1 MSINKNGEIWRR
13 SIGMWGFPSGSEGKN
28 LPAMWKMRARSLG
41 QEDPLEKGMAT
52 HISILAWQIPRTS
65 WVWYCIIILQIV
77 PIEGNCSG
85 VHRISLYYFLYPYVN
100 LQLTQKKKFNLKI
113 FTSSI
118 FTDNILLN
126 VVLKGHILISIFSLW
141 MRIYKWRILTN
152 LPSYALN
159 LLPFYTVNL
168 QVQHQGDEFSTPYE
182 LTFL

>member
-1 MSINKNGEIWRR
+1 MGLPQWLRRKESSCNVEDEGLIPGWGRSPGEGNGYPHQYSCLANSKDI
-13 SIGMWGFPSGSEGKN
+13 
-28 LPAMWKMRARSLG
+28 LG
-41 QEDPLEKGMAT
+41 V
-52 HISILAWQIPRTS
+52 ILYYNSANCSHW
-65 WVWYCIIILQIV
+65 
-77 PIEGNCSG
+77 GNCSR
-85 VHRISLYYFLYPYVN
+85 VYRIPLYYFLYPYVN

>member
-1 MSINKNGEIWRR
+1 MGLPQWLRRKESSCNVEDEGLIPGWGRSPGEGNGYPHQY
-13 SIGMWGFPSGSEGKN
+13 SC
-28 LPAMWKMRARSLG
+28 
-41 QEDPLEKGMAT
+41 
-52 HISILAWQIPRTS
+52 WQIPRTS
-65 WVWYCIIILQIV
+65 WVWYCIITFQIV
-77 PIEGNCSG
+77 PLGGNCSRA
-85 VHRISLYYFLYPYVN
+85 HRITLYYFLYPYVN

-159 LLPFYTVNL
+159 LLTFYTVSL